1 MFSEQPVQPELQHNM
16 HAPRQRDEQRYQ
28 DPAHPVAHA
37 LRAQVSAQHISCYQK
52 KEFIEEKVKT
62 KTKNTHETTLKTKK
76 TVLRKE
82 NKKPRCAINQERKKN
97 ASFKKAWF
105 LAFFFYTCV

>member
-37 LRAQVSAQHISCYQK
+37 FRAQVSAQHISCYQK

-62 KTKNTHETTLKTKK
+62 KTKKYARNDAE
-76 TVLRKE
+76 VQE
-82 NKKPRCAINQERKKN
+82 N
-97 ASFKKAWF
+97 SFKKRE
-105 LAFFFYTCV
+105 

>member
-62 KTKNTHETTLKTKK
+62 KTKEYARNDAKDQ
-76 TVLRKE
+76 E
-82 NKKPRCAINQERKKN
+82 N
-97 ASFKKAWF
+97 SFKKRE
-105 LAFFFYTCV
+105 